1 MKNKSIILLC
11 TLFISIAASAQ
22 TTKKSV
28 LNQLDTQ
35 REKYGAIAMKIW
47 NLAEMGYLEEQSSS
61 LLQQTLSNEGFT
73 IKKGVANIPTAF
85 VAEYGSGL
93 PIIAILGEFDALPGL
108 SQQALPEK
116 KSANAEAG
124 HACGHHLFGTASSAA
139 AIAVKEMDGKH

>member
-11 TLFISIAASAQ
+11 TLFISIATSAQ
-22 TTKKSV
+22 ITKKSV
-28 LNQLDTQ
+28 LDQLDAQ
-35 REKYGAIAMKIW
+35 SEKYGAIAMKIW

-85 VAEYGSGL
+85 IAEYGSGL

-108 SQQALPEK
+108 SQQALTEK
-116 KSANAEAG
+116 KSANA
-124 HACGHHLFGTASSAA
+124 
-139 AIAVKEMDGKH
+139 

>member
-1 MKNKSIILLC
+1 MKKTSIILLC

-22 TTKKSV
+22 ITKKSV

-73 IKKGVANIPTAF
+73 IKKGVLMLKQVMH
-85 VAEYGSGL
+85 VATIYLEQHL
-93 PIIAILGEFDALPGL
+93 R
-108 SQQALPEK
+108 QQL
-116 KSANAEAG
+116 
-124 HACGHHLFGTASSAA
+124 
-139 AIAVKEMDGKH
+139 

>member
-11 TLFISIAASAQ
+11 TLFISIATSAQ
-22 TTKKSV
+22 ITKKSV

-35 REKYGAIAMKIW
+35 SEKYGAIAMKIW

-73 IKKGVANIPTAF
+73 VKKGVANIPTAF

-124 HACGHHLFGTASSAA
+124 HACGHPMKLGGILMLCAG
-139 AIAVKEMDGKH
+139 I